1 LARSIHRHGRCDAA
15 WPHKPE
21 AQAKETVY
29 HPSLVLQV
37 CLAPGAKPKEARS
50 PGPTHHDMTPTSL
63 IRNFSIIAH
72 IDHGKSTLADQLL
85 LKTGAITA
93 REFRAQVLDD
103 MDLERE
109 RGITIQMHPVTI
121 YADHGRERYEL
132 NLIDTPGHVDF
143 NYEVSRS
150 LAACEGAILLVDA
163 TQGVQAQTV
172 ANAFLAMEHE
182 LVIVPVLNKIDMPI
196 ARPAE
201 VIAEMEHALG
211 VNPADVLQISA
222 KTGEGVEAVIEAIIT
237 RIPPPAGKADDQLRA
252 LVYNSHFDTYK
263 GVVVYVRVRDGTLR
277 TGQRIR
283 LMREGTEHVVTEL
296 GQFRPAPTACEQLST
311 GQVGFLMAQI
321 KNLADVHIGDTVT
334 DALVPSATPLAGY
347 KEPKP
352 MVFSGLYPVN
362 NNDFEELREALAK
375 LRLNDASFTYQPE
388 TSEGLGFGFRCGF
401 LGMLHREIIQQ
412 RLERASNLEL
422 VQTAPNVTY
431 EILNRSG
438 EVVTIQNP
446 QDVPD
451 VGQIEEFRE
460 PFARLSFLLPSEN
473 IGDLM
478 QLCTER
484 RGIYVRTEY
493 LSPARVILVYELPLA
508 EVIYDLYDKLKSV
521 THGYGTMDYEF
532 LGYRPADLVKLDVL
546 VAGKRVDA
554 LSTIVHRSVAER
566 RGRKLVQKLRG
577 EIDRHLF
584 EIAIQAAIGSRIIA
598 RETIAPIRKNVT
610 AKCYGGDIT
619 RKRKLW
625 AKQAAGKKRMKQVGQ
640 VEIPQE
646 AFLAV
651 LETDQ

>member
-1 LARSIHRHGRCDAA
+1 MMPSGT
-15 WPHKPE
+15 E
-21 AQAKETVY
+21 AI
-29 HPSLVLQV
+29 
-37 CLAPGAKPKEARS
+37 
-50 PGPTHHDMTPTSL
+50 PTKRV
-63 IRNFSIIAH
+63 RNFSIIAH
-72 IDHGKSTLADQLL
+72 IDHGKSTLADQFLL
-85 LKTGAITA
+85 RTGAITA

-121 YADHGRERYEL
+121 YHEYEGETYEL

-163 TQGVQAQTV
+163 FQGVQAQTV

-182 LVIVPVLNKIDMPI
+182 LTIVPVLNKIDLPV
-196 ARPAE
+196 ARPDE

-211 VNPADVLQISA
+211 TDPSQVLRVSA
-222 KTGEGVEAVIEAIIT
+222 KTGEGIDEVLKAIIM
-237 RIPPPAGKADDQLRA
+237 RIPAPTGKAEERTRA

-263 GVVVYVRVRDGTLR
+263 GVVVYVRVKEGKLARGE
-277 TGQRIR
+277 RIR
-283 LMREGTEHVVTEL
+283 LMRGETEYEIAEL
-296 GQFRPAPTACEQLST
+296 GQFRPSPTPCDVLGP
-311 GQVGFLMAQI
+311 GQVGYFMAQI
-321 KNLADVHIGDTVT
+321 KDLGDVHIGDTVT
-334 DALVPSATPLAGY
+334 DAKEPADSALTGY

-362 NNDFEELREALAK
+362 NRDFELLREALAK
-375 LRLNDASFTYQPE
+375 LRLNDSSFTYQPE

-412 RLERASNLEL
+412 RLERDSDLDL

-431 EILNRSG
+431 EIMTKRAELL
-438 EVVTIQNP
+438 TIDSP

-451 VGQIEEFRE
+451 AGQIEEFRE
-460 PFARLSFLLPSEN
+460 PVVRISFILPAEN

-478 QLCTER
+478 QLCAER
-484 RGIYVRTEY
+484 RGIYQRTEY
-493 LSPARVILVYELPLA
+493 LSTSRAILVYDLPLA

-521 THGYGTMDYEF
+521 THGYGTMDYDL
-532 LGYRPADLVKLDVL
+532 LGYRPADLVRLDVL

-554 LSTIVHRSVAER
+554 LSTIVHRANADR
-566 RGRKLVQKLRG
+566 RGRKLVKKLRG

-584 EIAIQAAIGSRIIA
+584 EIAIQAAIGSRVIA

-651 LETDQ
+651 LESDQ

>member
-1 LARSIHRHGRCDAA
+1 MM
-15 WPHKPE
+15 PP
-21 AQAKETVY
+21 
-29 HPSLVLQV
+29 
-37 CLAPGAKPKEARS
+37 
-50 PGPTHHDMTPTSL
+50 SL

-72 IDHGKSTLADQLL
+72 IDHGKSTLADQFL
-85 LKTGAITA
+85 LKTGAISP
-93 REFRAQVLDD
+93 RDFRAQVLDD

-121 YADHGRERYEL
+121 YYQQGDQRYEL

-182 LVIVPVLNKIDMPI
+182 LTIVPVINKIDMAI
-196 ARPAE
+196 ARPDE
-201 VIAEMEHALG
+201 VIAEMEQALG
-211 VNPADVLQISA
+211 VNPADVLRVSG
-222 KTGEGVEAVIEAIIT
+222 KTGMGVDELLETIVT
-237 RIPPPAGKADDQLRA
+237 RIPPPPGDPDAALRA

-263 GVVVYVRVRDGTLR
+263 GVVVYVRVKDGTLR

-283 LMREGTEHVVTEL
+283 MMRGGTEHIITEL
-296 GQFRPAPTACEQLST
+296 GQFRPVPTACQELST

-321 KNLADVHIGDTVT
+321 KTLSDVHIGDTVT
-334 DALVPSATPLAGY
+334 DAFGPAETALAGY

-362 NNDFEELREALAK
+362 NNDFEALREALAK
-375 LRLNDASFTYQPE
+375 LRLNDASFTYLPE

-412 RLERASNLEL
+412 RLERSSNLEL

-431 EILNRSG
+431 EILTRDA
-438 EVVTIQNP
+438 EVLTIDNP
-446 QDVPD
+446 QKVPD
-451 VGQIEEFRE
+451 AGQIEEFRE
-460 PFARLSFLLPSEN
+460 PFVRISSLLPTEH

-478 QLCTER
+478 QLCSER
-484 RGIYVRTEY
+484 RGVYVRTEY
-493 LSPARVILVYELPLA
+493 LSPTRAILVYELPLA

-521 THGYGTMDYEF
+521 THGYGTMDYEL
-532 LGYRPADLVKLDVL
+532 LGYRAADLVRLDVL

-554 LSTIVHRSVAER
+554 LSTIVHRALADR

-584 EIAIQAAIGSRIIA
+584 EIALQASIGSRIIA
-598 RETIAPIRKNVT
+598 RESIAAMKKDVT